1 MPPERDRP
9 SATGAQPVPAR
20 AALIMNPASGRGSG
34 ASMVQRLPEALTTAM
49 PGTAWS
55 VFATEYPGHAR
66 MLAAEAALQGAGLLV
81 AAGGDGTVGDIAAEA
96 AAAGVELG
104 VIPAG
109 TGNDLARHY
118 GIPLDMAGAVAA
130 LAASRVVEMD
140 TGMANDRP
148 FVNISGCGFD
158 AVVASR
164 TNRGFRFLKG
174 HAAYTAATFLELMR
188 FRPAAFVLRVDGV
201 EHRGRAMLCTV
212 ANTSSYGG
220 GMLIAPEADASD
232 GMLDACV
239 LWQVTKLEFARAFP
253 LVFSGEHIH
262 HPRVTMFRGSVI
274 EVESDPPM
282 PILIDGEVAG
292 RTPVRF
298 SVRPNALRLRAPLQ
312 RVGRIT

>member
-1 MPPERDRP
+1 MAGEPDRTAGTQSDPLPE
-9 SATGAQPVPAR
+9 R
-20 AALIMNPASGRGSG
+20 AALIMNPTSGRGAG
-34 ASMVQRLPEALTTAM
+34 ASMVQRLPDALAAAM

-55 VFATEYPGHAR
+55 LLTTERSGHAR
-66 MLAAEAALQGAGLLV
+66 ELAAAAARNGARLLV
-81 AAGGDGTVGDIAAEA
+81 AAGGDGTVGDVAAEA
-96 AAAGVELG
+96 AVAGVELG

-118 GIPLDMAGAVAA
+118 GIPLNMAEAVAA
-130 LAASRVVEMD
+130 LARSRVVEMD
-140 TGMANDRP
+140 MGQANDRP

-188 FRPAAFVLRVDGV
+188 FRPAAFLLRVDGV

-232 GMLDACV
+232 GLLDACV

-253 LVFSGEHIH
+253 LVFKGEHVH
-262 HPRVTMFRGSVI
+262 HPRVTMLRGRVI
-274 EVESDPPM
+274 EVESNPPM

-298 SVRPNALRLRAPLQ
+298 SVRPKALRLRVPLVD
-312 RVGRIT
+312 VGRHP

>member
-1 MPPERDRP
+1 MATEPDRAAMTQSEP
-9 SATGAQPVPAR
+9 LPDR
-20 AALIMNPASGRGSG
+20 AALIMNPTSGRGAG
-34 ASMVQRLPEALTTAM
+34 ASMVRRLPEALAAAM
-49 PGTAWS
+49 PGTAWT
-55 VFATEYPGHAR
+55 VRTTERSGHAR
-66 MLAAEAALQGAGLLV
+66 ELAARAARDGAQLLV
-81 AAGGDGTVGDIAAEA
+81 AAGGDGTVGDVAAEA
-96 AAAGVELG
+96 AAAGVDLG

-118 GIPLDMAGAVAA
+118 GIRLDMDGAVAA
-130 LAASRVVEMD
+130 LARSRVVEMD
-140 TGMANDRP
+140 MGMANDRP

-239 LWQVTKLEFARAFP
+239 LWQVTKVEFARAFP
-253 LVFSGEHIH
+253 LVFKGEHVH
-262 HPRVTMFRGSVI
+262 HPRVTMLRGSVI
-274 EVESDPPM
+274 EVDSDPPM

-298 SVRPNALRLRAPLQ
+298 SVRPNALRLRAPTGFT
-312 RVGRIT
+312 GRRP